1 MHLDR
6 STNLSFIVKASGE
19 ILPLMPD
26 DEEFSLQQIRDYV
39 AGPPEVLCQ
48 TRDGYLLFHNRDA
61 AATGLPVNPLA
72 SSVFSEYASR
82 RDDVAG
88 RVFLAHPDHIAPYW
102 SRTRRVA

>member
-1 MHLDR
+1 MHLDP
-6 STNLSFIVKASGE
+6 STNLSFIVKTSGE
-19 ILPLMPD
+19 IVPLMPD

-39 AGPPEVLCQ
+39 AGPPEVLCK

-61 AATGLPVNPLA
+61 AATGQAVNPLA
-72 SSVFSEYASR
+72 SSVFSEYSSR